1 MGKVN
6 NFMKKQYKKII
17 GKNQLVIFENFK
29 IRRHFDEQN
38 NNIKIWMK

>member
-1 MGKVN
+1 
-6 NFMKKQYKKII
+6 MKKQPQKSTNQNNE
-17 GKNQLVIFENFK
+17 NQLAIFENFK